1 VVEKL
6 LDRWDYLRGQRYRL
20 RRRGYRDWILFFLV
34 LGVALSLG
42 VFAALAAT
50 RGFSD
55 PTAADSRVVVRSEAG
70 EVVTQT
76 ITQNGKIRRV
86 VRYRTKAGGVSYRT
100 LPGGERR
107 VLLPGQT
114 VHETRTD
121 VATQTSVRTVTDV
134 VTVVNT
140 VVEIQPVTVTETVR
154 ETVTETVTETVITG
168 AP

>member
-20 RRRGYRDWILFFLV
+20 RRRGYRDWILFSLV
-34 LGVALSLG
+34 LGVALALG
-42 VFAALAAT
+42 AFASLAAT
-50 RGFSD
+50 RGSSD
-55 PTAADSRVVVRSEAG
+55 PTAADSGVALRSEAG

-76 ITQNGKIRRV
+76 ITRNGKIRRV
-86 VRYRTKAGGVSYRT
+86 VRFRTKAGGVSYRT

-107 VLLPGQT
+107 VVLPGQT

-121 VATQTSVRTVTDV
+121 VETRTIVRTVTDV

-140 VVEIQPVTVTETVR
+140 VVEIQPVTVTETV
-154 ETVTETVTETVITG
+154 TETVTTG
-168 AP
+168 PP

>member
-1 VVEKL
+1 LGLLVVEKL

-20 RRRGYRDWILFFLV
+20 RRRGYRAWILFSLV
-34 LGVALSLG
+34 LGVALALG

-50 RGFSD
+50 RASSD
-55 PTAADSRVVVRSEAG
+55 PTAADAGVALRSGG

-76 ITQNGKIRRV
+76 ITRNGKIRRV

-107 VLLPGQT
+107 VVLPGQT

-121 VATQTSVRTVTDV
+121 VDTQTIVRTVTDV

-140 VVEIQPVTVTETVR
+140 VVETQPPV
-154 ETVTETVTETVITG
+154 TVTETVTETVTAG